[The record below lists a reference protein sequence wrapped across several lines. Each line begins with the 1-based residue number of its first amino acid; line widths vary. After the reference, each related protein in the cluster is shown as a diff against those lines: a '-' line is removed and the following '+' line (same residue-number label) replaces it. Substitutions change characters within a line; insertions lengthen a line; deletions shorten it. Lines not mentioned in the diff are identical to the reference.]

1 MDDDE
6 DDDDEY
12 EVVGYG
18 GRASTVTTPSRGPW
32 NGATGGRASAS
43 AGASAGASAKKAPV
57 GFDWNGNDGN
67 DARGVRDGRVDDD
80 DDDANGE
87 EEENVIFDLGRT
99 LDAVTREKHTGE
111 GVVEDEDDIRAT
123 PSPKTDGGRRRTS
136 TAGGTVVSPRRSPR
150 LARRRSMDAR
160 DGGDTPGAKRQ
171 RTREEI
177 EADEERA
184 RRDAA
189 VLAEALGV
197 SAEAAVEAGKAM
209 QKRRIEATTTS
220 GAAKTKTKT
229 TTTTATARGGKGASA
244 KNGRGAT
251 SPKKKMERKKPA
263 ATSGARGGLG
273 GGGVLGRLNLLTQ
286 SSARPTVPESRASEK
301 TNANADV
308 ETRVAPSE
316 TVDVNANVED
326 DIVMDDIDDVE
337 DVIPSDDDDA
347 GAQPSAADGPV
358 PSTTGLGA
366 LSRLPKMSSPTFLP
380 RASVGATLASQ
391 RNKPRNAGL
400 LTSRLQ
406 RVLQNARTSHAQFL
420 KKVSSSQ
427 LPSTRGALLFTVNA
441 ARLDA
446 SMTNCA
452 GCVCDLESA
461 TTADETDDGNVEYTR
476 AIVVFNSTQAQ
487 ELSLEAGRRL
497 AIYPPWRE
505 VDLPGRDGDSPS
517 AIDEDVPRVLL
528 CCENVLRLD

>member
-1 MDDDE
+1 MDE
-6 DDDDEY
+6 DDEDEY

-32 NGATGGRASAS
+32 NGNGNVGNGGRANANANAS
-43 AGASAGASAKKAPV
+43 ASAKKAPV
-57 GFDWNGNDGN
+57 GFDWNGNDARVYDDDVN
-67 DARGVRDGRVDDD
+67 DVNDGRE
-80 DDDANGE
+80 DDANGD
-87 EEENVIFDLGRT
+87 EENVIFDLGRT
-99 LDAVTREKHTGE
+99 LDAVVREKRTVE
-111 GVVEDEDDIRAT
+111 GVVEDEAEGGIQAT
-123 PSPKTDGGRRRTS
+123 PSPKSDRRRTS
-136 TAGGTVVSPRRSPR
+136 TGDGVGGTAISPRRSPR
-150 LARRRSMDAR
+150 LARRRSMGEG

-177 EADEERA
+177 DADEERA

-197 SAEAAVEAGKAM
+197 SAEAAVETGKAM
-209 QKRRIEATTTS
+209 QKRRAEATT

-229 TTTTATARGGKGASA
+229 TARGGKGATA

-251 SPKKKMERKKPA
+251 SPKKKTERKKPT

-286 SSARPTVPESRASEK
+286 SSARQTAPESRASEK

-308 ETRVAPSE
+308 ETRLAPSE
-316 TVDVNANVED
+316 KMDVNANVED
-326 DIVMDDIDDVE
+326 DIVMDDIDDVD
-337 DVIPSDDDDA
+337 DVLPSDEDDA
-347 GAQPSAADGPV
+347 SAQPSVVDAPV
-358 PSTTGLGA
+358 SSTTGLGA

-420 KKVSSSQ
+420 KKVSSTQ

-452 GCVCDLESA
+452 GCVCDLEDA
-461 TTADETDDGNVEYTR
+461 TAADERDEGSVEYTR

-505 VDLPGRDGDSPS
+505 VDLPGRDGDSSS

>member
-1 MDDDE
+1 MDE

-32 NGATGGRASAS
+32 NGANGGRASAS
-43 AGASAGASAKKAPV
+43 AGAGAGANAGASASAKKAPV
-57 GFDWNGNDGN
+57 GFDWNGNDGRVYDDDVNGVN
-67 DARGVRDGRVDDD
+67 DARE
-80 DDDANGE
+80 DDANGD
-87 EEENVIFDLGRT
+87 EENVIFDLGRT
-99 LDAVTREKHTGE
+99 LDAVVREKHTGE

-123 PSPKTDGGRRRTS
+123 PSPQTGGRRTS
-136 TAGGTVVSPRRSPR
+136 TAVGTAVSPRRSPR
-150 LARRRSMDAR
+150 LARRRSMGEQ
-160 DGGDTPGAKRQ
+160 DGGDTPGTKRQ

-209 QKRRIEATTTS
+209 QKRRMETTTT

-229 TTTTATARGGKGASA
+229 TTTTRGGKGASA

-251 SPKKKMERKKPA
+251 SPKKKTERKKPA

-286 SSARPTVPESRASEK
+286 SSARPTVPESRAIEK
-301 TNANADV
+301 TNADI
-308 ETRVAPSE
+308 ETRVTPSE

-347 GAQPSAADGPV
+347 SAQPSAADAPV

-461 TTADETDDGNVEYTR
+461 PTANETDDADVEYTR

>member
-32 NGATGGRASAS
+32 NGGATGGRASAS
-43 AGASAGASAKKAPV
+43 AGAGANASAKRAPV
-57 GFDWNGNDGN
+57 GFDWNGNDGRV
-67 DARGVRDGRVDDD
+67 DGGVRDGREAN

-87 EEENVIFDLGRT
+87 DEENVIFDLGRT
-99 LDAVTREKHTGE
+99 LDAVTREKHTTGE
-111 GVVEDEDDIRAT
+111 GVDEDEDEDDIRAT
-123 PSPKTDGGRRRTS
+123 PSSPKTGRTS
-136 TAGGTVVSPRRSPR
+136 TAVSPRRSPR
-150 LARRRSMDAR
+150 LARRRSVGER
-160 DGGDTPGAKRQ
+160 DGGDTPPGAKRQ

-209 QKRRIEATTTS
+209 QKRRIDATMTT

-229 TTTTATARGGKGASA
+229 TTTTAARGGKGTSA

-251 SPKKKMERKKPA
+251 LPKKKTERKKPA

-337 DVIPSDDDDA
+337 DVIPSDEDDDA
-347 GAQPSAADGPV
+347 GAQPSAADAPI